1 MATEQAFHLFFYIAA
16 GMCGLNV
23 ARFAFLKLITESNA
37 RADKQILSEAT
48 TNTDDEERAD
58 DAVADE

>member
-1 MATEQAFHLFFYIAA
+1 
-16 GMCGLNV
+16 MCGLNV
-23 ARFAFLKLITESNA
+23 ALFAFLKLITESNA

-58 DAVADE
+58 DTVADE